1 MLRVVRIFVLMPLFA
16 QAAYDLRI
24 SYTGDKNAPTTIKTQ
39 YCKGTTIKC
48 GKQTKV
54 SSNGVLLFKAY
65 YENGEYEGEV
75 LSYYNDGSLQERR
88 TYNKGKEEGKRVF
101 YYPNGKIQ
109 SEQEYVSNKR
119 EGEGKTYY
127 ENGVLRAEFTYK
139 NDRLHGIRPRLP
151 NRWFTFKLKSVKLYP
166 AIVFSPDFFFEAF
179 MMASVGMETNSN
191 QERLRAM
198 NKEVLSFTKGPEK
211 LKLAEVSPM
220 VKCPRYFS

>member
-139 NDRLHGIRPRLP
+139 NDRLHGIRQDFNKAGALVYATLYKDGKKQAMQQY
-151 NRWFTFKLKSVKLYP
+151 NAKGEVIDTKDCRWQACY
-166 AIVFSPDFFFEAF
+166 
-179 MMASVGMETNSN
+179 
-191 QERLRAM
+191 
-198 NKEVLSFTKGPEK
+198 
-211 LKLAEVSPM
+211 
-220 VKCPRYFS
+220 